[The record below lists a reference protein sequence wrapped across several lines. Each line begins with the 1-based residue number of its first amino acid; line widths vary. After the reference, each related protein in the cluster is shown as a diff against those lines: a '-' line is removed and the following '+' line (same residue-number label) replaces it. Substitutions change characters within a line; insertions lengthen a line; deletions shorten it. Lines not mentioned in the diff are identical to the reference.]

1 MPIKTFQAPKG
12 FRTLKNVNRKTIDNS
27 HKYKQKIEKAYILK
41 QMIVKQQETKV
52 NQNEKIQEVC

>member
-12 FRTLKNVNRKTIDNS
+12 FRTIKNKNSKTIANS

-52 NQNEKIQEVC
+52 NQDEKIQEVC